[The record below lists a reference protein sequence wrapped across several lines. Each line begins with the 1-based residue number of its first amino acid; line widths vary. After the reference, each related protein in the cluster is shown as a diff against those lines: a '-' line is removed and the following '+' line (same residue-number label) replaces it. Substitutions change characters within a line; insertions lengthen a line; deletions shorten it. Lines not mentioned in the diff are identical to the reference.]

1 MSKYHQ
7 KEVTPVLYDA
17 SGLKLLEFHNLP
29 PNFILFHMHWH
40 ERMELILVT
49 SGSLHFKL
57 SNYETVLTSNQLA
70 IITPEQLHYGMV
82 GENGGSFQT
91 IMFDISS
98 YYTSLHSIE
107 RLLRPIAEQ
116 ETAFLPWTDHPE
128 IIKLFKALHRPSEP
142 DDPLASLSK
151 VGKIYELITLLYR
164 HCPATK
170 ETKTEN
176 EQASHNQFQS
186 ILTYIDLHFYE
197 EISSETLSRIFGYS
211 EGYFCRQFKAVTG
224 LTPMNYI
231 RVLRLEKAQEMLQ
244 KQEISLNEIAIRCGF
259 SNANYFSRCFKSH
272 FKMTPTEYARQQK
285 GLPH

>member
-1 MSKYHQ
+1 MSKLSS

-29 PNFILFHMHWH
+29 SNFILFHMHWH
-40 ERMELILVT
+40 ERMELLLVT
-49 SGSLHFKL
+49 SGSLYLKL
-57 SNYETVLTSNQLA
+57 SDYETVLTSNQLA
-70 IITPEQLHYGMV
+70 IITPGQLHSGIA
-82 GENGGSFQT
+82 GENGVSFQT

-107 RLLRPIAEQ
+107 KLLRPIAEQ
-116 ETAFLPWTDHPE
+116 EIAFCPWTDHPE
-128 IIKLFKALHRPSEP
+128 ILRLFEALYKPSEP
-142 DDPLASLSK
+142 DDLLAPLSK
-151 VGKIYELITLLYR
+151 VGKIYELFTLLYR
-164 HCPATK
+164 YCPAKK
-170 ETKTEN
+170 EKKTET

-186 ILTYIDLHFYE
+186 VLTYIDLHFYE
-197 EISSETLSRIFGYS
+197 EISSEKLSRIFGYS

-231 RVLRLEKAQEMLQ
+231 RILRLEKAQEMLQ
-244 KQEISLNEIAIRCGF
+244 KQELSLNEIAIRCGF